1 MGNRLYIGNLPFTAT
16 AEDVRGA
23 FEAHGAVTDVR
34 VVTDRDT
41 GRSRGFAF
49 VTMGSSEEATRAIEK
64 MNGVL
69 LAGRPLRVNEAQ
81 ERAPHPSGFSPRGF
95 GGGYAGGGGFH
106 DGFQGDQGRRGRER
120 GDRRGGQRGNRW

>member
-23 FEAHGAVTDVR
+23 FEAHGAVTDAR

-49 VTMGSSEEATRAIEK
+49 VTMGSSEESTRAIEK
-64 MNGVL
+64 MNGAL

-81 ERAPHPSGFSPRGF
+81 ERAARPSGFSPRGF
-95 GGGYAGGGGFH
+95 GGGYGGGGFH
-106 DGFQGDQGRRGRER
+106 DAFQGDQRGERRGR
-120 GDRRGGQRGNRW
+120 W